1 MRKLKRRQKKQLAF
15 LTFVVLIA
23 SVIAIVLLTPIFEVQ
38 KIEVRGNSVL
48 KDEEVVRASGIVE
61 GINIFGVNL
70 GEAKENLKNLG
81 YVESVKVKRALPSTV
96 EITVVEE
103 VGVGYIKAK
112 DGYVIITADGRCI
125 DIDDGLSG
133 KKGSKKTAS
142 LPKLPL
148 IKGLKNVKYKVGN
161 LLKSEDESQLNAL
174 ISCLHEFSKYGYIFD
189 MREIDVTDLSDIKFY
204 YRSKELCVTIGSPE
218 KIGYKIVDLDKI
230 THEIYKTDKECV
242 NEVKQA
248 FGDEI
253 IDENGDIIRKKL
265 GEIVFCD
272 KEKLN
277 ILNEIVHKYILKK
290 ALEEIKLN
298 NNVVV
303 DAPLLFEAG
312 LDKVC
317 DITLG
322 IISQRDKNAKRI
334 QVRDNISI
342 ELAKSR
348 LDKQYQK

>member
-1 MRKLKRRQKKQLAF
+1 MIIGITGASGSGKS
-15 LTFVVLIA
+15 IA
-23 SVIAIVLLTPIFEVQ
+23 SECF
-38 KIEVRGNSVL
+38 
-48 KDEEVVRASGIVE
+48 
-61 GINIFGVNL
+61 
-70 GEAKENLKNLG
+70 
-81 YVESVKVKRALPSTV
+81 
-96 EITVVEE
+96 
-103 VGVGYIKAK
+103 
-112 DGYVIITADGRCI
+112 
-125 DIDDGLSG
+125 
-133 KKGSKKTAS
+133 
-142 LPKLPL
+142 
-148 IKGLKNVKYKVGN
+148 
-161 LLKSEDESQLNAL
+161 
-174 ISCLHEFSKYGYIFD
+174 
-189 MREIDVTDLSDIKFY
+189 
-204 YRSKELCVTIGSPE
+204 E

-348 LDKQYQK
+348 LDKQYDDSFFKDKCSFCIENNGSIEEFLDKINLFIKDEVTGK